1 MKYHVTFYI
10 LEMFVKLT
18 RNQYANVWIKRFT
31 LEFSHILTMIAT
43 TEYSLA
49 NFYKWTFFYSADW
62 VGNVKITVRPQMSL
76 VQNSKYSCIFLY
88 LTVFTS
94 LSLSLSFFLMLRYE
108 GIKIAAANINT
119 LNDRKFLSSR

>member
-1 MKYHVTFYI
+1 
-10 LEMFVKLT
+10 MFAKLT
-18 RNQYANVWIKRFT
+18 QNQYANVWIKRFT

-43 TEYSLA
+43 TEYLLA

-94 LSLSLSFFLMLRYE
+94 LSLSFSCYAMKGLKLQRWILTRWMLANSFLVDRCCRLKKFQRRQ
-108 GIKIAAANINT
+108 IA
-119 LNDRKFLSSR
+119 